1 MTGPF
6 KMKGM
11 DFGNSPTEQKV
22 VPASK
27 HEDKKGTMIS
37 KESDSKAEKIVDYEE
52 RIYDLKS
59 DLKGGGEGD
68 LKIMEKG
75 KIISQIKKIEAQLK
89 KLRS

>member
-1 MTGPF
+1 MAF
-6 KMKGM
+6 KMKGFPM
-11 DFGNSPTEQKV
+11 QEGISPIKQKV

-37 KESDSKAEKIVDYEE
+37 EESDSKAEKIVDYEK
-52 RIYDLKS
+52 RISDLKS
-59 DLKGGGEGD
+59 DLKSGGEGN

-75 KIISQIKKIEAQLK
+75 KIISQVKKIEAQLK

>member
-1 MTGPF
+1 MAYD
-6 KMKGM
+6 MKGWS
-11 DFGNSPTEQKV
+11 GYQNSPMKQKV

-37 KESDSKAEKIVDYEE
+37 EESDSKTEKIVDYEE

-59 DLKGGGEGD
+59 DLKGGGKGD